1 MHCRAEGTSCG
12 CSSVHVLLLSRSS
25 SVLSWPTSCFL
36 RLAGLDADKRHIR
49 LSRFALMSFSCA
61 RLGCG
66 QLHVQCYI
74 TAQGKMQ
81 GSMEKYIINDKI
93 LVFQRWIYAFIINY
107 FIQYLV
113 QYSTPF
119 YILLILAEQFLRD
132 SFWYSFLELNC
143 FSCSARLCLMLL
155 SSVALVL

>member
-1 MHCRAEGTSCG
+1 
-12 CSSVHVLLLSRSS
+12 
-25 SVLSWPTSCFL
+25 
-36 RLAGLDADKRHIR
+36 
-49 LSRFALMSFSCA
+49 
-61 RLGCG
+61 
-66 QLHVQCYI
+66 
-74 TAQGKMQ
+74 MQ

-132 SFWYSFLELNC
+132 SF
-143 FSCSARLCLMLL
+143 
-155 SSVALVL
+155 